1 MASFTYL
8 RELPVN
14 YVKIDGN
21 FISRI
26 VTDPVSAVMVESVVR
41 VAHAMNVKTVAEFV
55 ENDAVLRKL
64 LDLNIDFAQGY
75 FLHRP
80 ELLGHNS

>member
-1 MASFTYL
+1 
-8 RELPVN
+8 
-14 YVKIDGN
+14 
-21 FISRI
+21 
-26 VTDPVSAVMVESVVR
+26 
-41 VAHAMNVKTVAEFV
+41 AHAKNVKTVAEFV